1 MSTFTK
7 GAAAEV
13 QSTPRDP
20 TDPAVRAVLAAKPQ
34 AAFPTGVAV
43 VRVQESGYRTR
54 TAAGYGGGKYCV
66 VTTRDVEKDEHFD
79 RLSRLPQIS
88 GVAPLNRLLLAQPV
102 PVGPGA
108 SPGGRGAAGGCAAGL
123 HARHHLPH
131 RRERRSAHGHLA
143 GAGART
149 RPRRVI
155 TTASAVLLDTRSGYV
170 YGVAESTEKS
180 SQLTSSLDQRGERST
195 NPASARKRRRFDKLV
210 AELEKTWPRV
220 VSQYAGG
227 TQTERCTRRRR
238 SEREPPSPSGRKKER
253 RLTRRI
259 GCFTM

>member
-88 GVAPLNRLLLAQPV
+88 GVAPLNRLLLPSLFQ
-102 PVGPGA
+102 
-108 SPGGRGAAGGCAAGL
+108 SDLELRQAAAALRADVLLVYTLDTTFRIDESAAPLTVISLGL
-123 HARHHLPH
+123 APNKT
-131 RRERRSAHGHLA
+131 A
-143 GAGART
+143 
-149 RPRRVI
+149 RVI

-180 SQLTSSLDQRGERST
+180 SQLTSSWTSEETVDQSRQRTET
-195 NPASARKRRRFDKLV
+195 AAFDKLV
-210 AELEKTWPRV
+210 GELEKTWPRV

-227 TQTERCTRRRR
+227 TQTGTVY
-238 SEREPPSPSGRKKER
+238 PTAQK
-253 RLTRRI
+253 
-259 GCFTM
+259 